1 MQAASSDAGRPT
13 VGPRVGRDLIGAATI
28 VMAAFLA
35 SRVSGLLRT
44 IAVSYRF
51 GTGPEL
57 DAYVAAMRIPDF
69 LFQVVAGGAVASA
82 FIPVLAGYLAR
93 DDQAGA
99 WRVVS
104 GLLTL
109 AIAVMAPLSA
119 LIAVLAPEVMR
130 VVAPDFGDEQ
140 RLLAASLARIVL
152 VSPTLFALGTLI
164 ASVLNAHQRFLL
176 AALAPTLYNLGIIA
190 GAIGLARPLGI
201 RGLALGA
208 ALGAA
213 AYLAIQL
220 PGLPRLGFRYRPT
233 LGLSDPGIRQV
244 GALMA
249 PRTLGLAVAQVNFV
263 VIVALASAI
272 PGAITA
278 LDYAWTLMMLPL
290 GIFAMAI
297 STAVFPTLADQTAR
311 DRVDEMVRTL
321 TSTLRVILYLTIP
334 ASVGLALLAGPI
346 VRLLLERG
354 QFDAASTALTVGALR
369 FYAVGL
375 LGQAAVEI
383 VTRAFYAL
391 QDTRTPV
398 AVAAATMLL
407 NLTLGLL
414 LRPLLGHGGLALAL
428 SLASLAEAIALIV
441 LARRRLGTL
450 HEGQVVRS
458 AARSAIGAAGLAA
471 VVVPLAQ
478 ALAPMVD
485 NGGPIGRLLAVGLEV
500 GVGAAAYVAVTVLL
514 RAEEP
519 ARVFALLR
527 RRMG

>member
-1 MQAASSDAGRPT
+1 MSVRAEAAAR
-13 VGPRVGRDLIGAATI
+13 PRVRRDLAGAAA
-28 VMAAFLA
+28 VMMAAFLA
-35 SRVSGLLRT
+35 SRLTGLLRT

-82 FIPVLAGYLAR
+82 FIPVLTGYLAR
-93 DDQAGA
+93 DDDAGA
-99 WRVVS
+99 WRLVS
-104 GLLTL
+104 SLLTL
-109 AIAVMAPLSA
+109 AVAVMAPLSI
-119 LIAVLAPEVMR
+119 LIGVMAPEVMR
-130 VVAPDFGDEQ
+130 IVAPDFGDEQ
-140 RLLAASLARIVL
+140 RLLAASLARVVL
-152 VSPTLFALGTLI
+152 ASPTLFALGTLI
-164 ASVLNAHQRFLL
+164 TSVLNAHQRFLL
-176 AALAPTLYNLGIIA
+176 AALAPTFYNLGIIV
-190 GAIGLARPLGI
+190 GAIALARPLGI
-201 RGLALGA
+201 HGLALGA

-213 AYLAIQL
+213 AYLLIQL
-220 PGLPRLGFRYRPT
+220 PGLPRLGFRYTPS
-233 LGLSDPGIRQV
+233 LGLRDPGVRQV

-311 DRVDEMVRTL
+311 DRIDEMVRTL

-334 ASVGLALLAGPI
+334 ASVGLAILAEPI

-354 QFDAASTALTVGALR
+354 QFDAASTALTVHALR

-398 AVAAATMLL
+398 AVAAGTMLL
-407 NLTLGLL
+407 NLLLGLA
-414 LRPLLGHGGLALAL
+414 LRPSLGHGGLALAL
-428 SLASLAEAIALIV
+428 SLASLAEAAALIV

-450 HEGQVVRS
+450 HGGEVASSALRS
-458 AARSAIGAAGLAA
+458 AVGAGGMAL
-471 VVVPLAQ
+471 VVLPLAQ
-478 ALAPMVD
+478 ALAPMIQ
-485 NGGPIGRLLAVGLEV
+485 NGGPVERLLGVGLEIAL
-500 GVGAAAYVAVTVLL
+500 GAGAYLAVTVLL
-514 RAEEP
+514 RSEEP
-519 ARVFALLR
+519 ARVFAALR
-527 RRMG
+527 RRTG